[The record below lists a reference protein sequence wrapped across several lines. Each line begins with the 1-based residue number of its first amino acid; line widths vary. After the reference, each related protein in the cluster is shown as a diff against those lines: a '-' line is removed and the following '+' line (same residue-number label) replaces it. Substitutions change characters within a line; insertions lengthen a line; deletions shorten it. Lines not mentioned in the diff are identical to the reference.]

1 VAVAAVA
8 VIRCMA
14 LAATVGRV
22 LPPTAR
28 PALLQRAMAAAV
40 AAAVRVLPLAAM
52 AAMAQAA

>member
-1 VAVAAVA
+1 
-8 VIRCMA
+8 MA